1 MNKEKTKIILLQC
14 TVCSLLPLL
23 TLFLPYIKIS
33 IAIPL
38 LGQTSAILTGSNLLR
53 GMSDFQQLAGSEL
66 ADYIEELGTGSSAI
80 AIMILVFFLIPIL
93 LFIASAIWHGIV
105 CIKEQKIN
113 KKMSIL
119 PFCAAILSAG
129 GLIFIN
135 FVIKTGIDNVSSDRI
150 LIADIGS
157 SLAGLVAN
165 SIEIK
170 VSGQLGF
177 WLLLFS
183 GIVIGAEDIIFSI
196 MKISEKQPDVV
207 QDAIYRTQNSKEEKK
222 QHHSITMGD
231 TQDAFQ
237 NLVYTRGTGQQQS
250 NHNSNRIKNVTQS
263 EWSVGDPTL
272 HSKIMSGMLLGIRG
286 EYEGAQIQLKS
297 GEFLYIGRSKEC
309 NLILSNVKASRKHC
323 KITYDAKV
331 DKYLLKNYSDNGVFL
346 STGQRLEKGKVWNV
360 PHGTIFRVTKE
371 DEFRLL

>member
-33 IAIPL
+33 IAVPL

-113 KKMSIL
+113 KKMSVL
-119 PFCAAILSAG
+119 PFCAAVLSAG

-135 FVIKTGIDNVSSDRI
+135 FVIKTGIDNISADRI

-196 MKISEKQPDVV
+196 MKTSEKQPDVV

-222 QHHSITMGD
+222 RHHSITMGD

-323 KITYDAKV
+323 KITYDAKA

>member
-113 KKMSIL
+113 KKMSVL
-119 PFCAAILSAG
+119 PFCAAVLSAG

-135 FVIKTGIDNVSSDRI
+135 FVIKTGIDNISADRI
-150 LIADIGS
+150 LIADIGY

-165 SIEIK
+165 
-170 VSGQLGF
+170 
-177 WLLLFS
+177 
-183 GIVIGAEDIIFSI
+183 
-196 MKISEKQPDVV
+196 
-207 QDAIYRTQNSKEEKK
+207 
-222 QHHSITMGD
+222 
-231 TQDAFQ
+231 
-237 NLVYTRGTGQQQS
+237 
-250 NHNSNRIKNVTQS
+250 
-263 EWSVGDPTL
+263 
-272 HSKIMSGMLLGIRG
+272 
-286 EYEGAQIQLKS
+286 
-297 GEFLYIGRSKEC
+297 
-309 NLILSNVKASRKHC
+309 
-323 KITYDAKV
+323 
-331 DKYLLKNYSDNGVFL
+331 
-346 STGQRLEKGKVWNV
+346 
-360 PHGTIFRVTKE
+360 
-371 DEFRLL
+371 

>member
-33 IAIPL
+33 IAVPL

-113 KKMSIL
+113 KKMSVL
-119 PFCAAILSAG
+119 PFCAAVLSAG

-135 FVIKTGIDNVSSDRI
+135 FVIKTGIDNISADRI

-196 MKISEKQPDVV
+196 MKTSEKQPDVV

-222 QHHSITMGD
+222 RHHSITMGD

-297 GEFLYIGRSKEC
+297 GEILYIGRSKEC

-323 KITYDAKV
+323 KITYDAKA